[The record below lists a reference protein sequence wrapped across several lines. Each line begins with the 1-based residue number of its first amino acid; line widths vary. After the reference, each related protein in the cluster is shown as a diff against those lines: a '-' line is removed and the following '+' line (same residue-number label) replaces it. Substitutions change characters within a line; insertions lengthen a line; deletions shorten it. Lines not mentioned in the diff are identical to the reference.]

1 MLPKDTLYCF
11 VPKGSS
17 IKTLLL
23 SQVDDSK
30 DKTLRWELSF
40 WFRGHLRGWLGH
52 SLFMLDISRM
62 KKFIDGS
69 ATESF
74 FRRGGGNAQAG
85 RQHRDS
91 SEWALLPRGRP
102 RCVFTFVTYFIIMSG
117 DNRIK
122 IIHACIPYSELC
134 NYVSSGEVV
143 MCTVYKCLQGMGLE
157 PHPSSSK
164 FSLSLHGGFRT
175 EKQWQRSKQ
184 ANKNPANFLHFNF

>member
-1 MLPKDTLYCF
+1 MLLRTDRTISSLLSYKVHILKDKETEGLNNWWRLFNAWCTNDLRYHWLMLPKDTLYCF
-11 VPKGSS
+11 APKGSS

-23 SQVDDSK
+23 SQVDDGK

-62 KKFIDGS
+62 KKFIDRS
-69 ATESF
+69 ATESL

-91 SEWALLPRGRP
+91 SEWALLSRGRP

-122 IIHACIPYSELC
+122 IIHAYIPY
-134 NYVSSGEVV
+134 
-143 MCTVYKCLQGMGLE
+143 
-157 PHPSSSK
+157 
-164 FSLSLHGGFRT
+164 
-175 EKQWQRSKQ
+175 
-184 ANKNPANFLHFNF
+184 